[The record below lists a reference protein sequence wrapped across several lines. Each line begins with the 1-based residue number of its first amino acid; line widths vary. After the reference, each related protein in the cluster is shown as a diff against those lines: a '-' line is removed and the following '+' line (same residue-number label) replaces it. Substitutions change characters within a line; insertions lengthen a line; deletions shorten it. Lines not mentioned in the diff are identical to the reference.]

1 MEIYVVRP
9 GDSVDRIAQE
19 FSVSAESI
27 IWNNQLV
34 FPYPLAVGQALL
46 VGEYDETT
54 DPRRIDAGGY
64 AYTYISNWVLQQT
77 IPFLNR
83 LFIFSYGFTLEG
95 ALVYPPRDE
104 SWMIGL
110 CQENE
115 TMPVLTLTP
124 FGIDGKFNNNLIH
137 QLVTDD
143 VVSGQ
148 LLDNLVSVMQ
158 QKGYGGIDIDFEFIL
173 AEDRDAFTAFV
184 EKTVEVMH
192 ENGFVVSVAL
202 APKTSADQKGLLYE
216 GKDYGALGN
225 AADEVLLMTY
235 EWGYKYGPPMAV
247 APLNMV
253 RRVVDYAV
261 TEIDPAKIN
270 LGVPNYGY
278 DWPLPFVRGETE
290 ARTIGNVEAV
300 QIAIQNG
307 ADIRFDDTARSPYF
321 EYLDER
327 GTGHVVWFED
337 ARSIR
342 DKYALL
348 PEYGLKGIGVWQIMR
363 WFRGMWLAEQLP

>member
-46 VGEYDETT
+46 IGEYDETAN
-54 DPRRIDAGGY
+54 PRRIDAGGY
-64 AYTYISNWVLQQT
+64 AYTYISNWVLGQT

-104 SWMIGL
+104 SWMIDL
-110 CQENE
+110 CQENA

-124 FGIDGKFNNNLIH
+124 FGSDGKFNNNLIH
-137 QLVTDD
+137 QLVTND
-143 VVSGQ
+143 VVSDQ

-184 EKTVEVMH
+184 EKTVGRMH
-192 ENGFVVSVAL
+192 ENGYVVSVAL

-307 ADIRFDDTARSPYF
+307 AEIRFDDIARSPYF
-321 EYLDER
+321 EYLDES
-327 GTGHVVWFED
+327 GTEHVVWFED

-363 WFRGMWLAEQLP
+363 WFRGMWLAEQLA

>member
-9 GDSVDRIAQE
+9 GDSVDQIAQE
-19 FSVSAESI
+19 FSVPTESI

-46 VGEYDETT
+46 VGEYDETAN
-54 DPRRIDAGGY
+54 PRRIDAGGY

-104 SWMIGL
+104 NWMIEL
-110 CQENE
+110 CPENG
-115 TMPVLTLTP
+115 TMPILTLTP
-124 FGIDGKFNNNLIH
+124 FDRDGKFNNNLIH
-137 QLVTDD
+137 QLVTND
-143 VVSGQ
+143 VVSDP
-148 LLDNLVSVMQ
+148 LLENLVSVMQ

-184 EKTVEVMH
+184 EKTVERMH
-192 ENGFVVSVAL
+192 AEGFVVSVAL

-235 EWGYKYGPPMAV
+235 EWGYKCTHTGYR
-247 APLNMV
+247 LK
-253 RRVVDYAV
+253 
-261 TEIDPAKIN
+261 EKITN
-270 LGVPNYGY
+270 LF
-278 DWPLPFVRGETE
+278 LILMQETLSTLSFRHFPFL
-290 ARTIGNVEAV
+290 
-300 QIAIQNG
+300 Q
-307 ADIRFDDTARSPYF
+307 F
-321 EYLDER
+321 
-327 GTGHVVWFED
+327 
-337 ARSIR
+337 
-342 DKYALL
+342 
-348 PEYGLKGIGVWQIMR
+348 
-363 WFRGMWLAEQLP
+363 